1 MELAQITAGQVVM
14 LFLLMGTG
22 MLLPPGTWAASCAAS
37 RCGSWPLCAL
47 VVTLL

>member
-22 MLLPPGTWAASCAAS
+22 MLLAAGDLLSIVAL
-37 RCGSWPLCAL
+37 PLCAL

>member
-22 MLLPPGTWAASCAAS
+22 MLLAAGDLGCIV
-37 RCGSWPLCAL
+37 RD
-47 VVTLL
+47 VYKRQI